1 MGSPPGLHSRAGTM
15 ESDAIITSAANP
27 RIKDLAKLRAHRGKT
42 AGDLILVDGP
52 REIDRAVSA
61 DVELVEAFY
70 CPTVLKHET
79 RAALERCRTRGAKC
93 IEVAQHVLEKISYGD
108 RRDGLVLTAARPRRR
123 LADLGISPTSLIA
136 VIEAVEKPGN
146 LGAILRS
153 ADGAGL
159 DALIVADA
167 ATDVF
172 SPNVIRA
179 STGIV
184 FTLPVFEAAGAE
196 VLNLLRSRDVQLV
209 AAEPDADTLYTDI
222 DYQKP
227 TAVILGSEAKG
238 LSKIWR
244 DSGIMTAK
252 IPMMGKA
259 DSLNVGTT
267 AALFFYEA
275 RRQRGAV

>member
-1 MGSPPGLHSRAGTM
+1 M
-15 ESDAIITSAANP
+15 ESDASITSTANP
-27 RIKDLAKLRAHRGKT
+27 RIKDLARLRAHRGKT
-42 AGDLILVDGP
+42 TQDLILVDGP
-52 REIDRAVSA
+52 REIDRAISA
-61 DVELVEAFY
+61 EVELVEAFY
-70 CPTVLKHET
+70 CPTVLKHEAK
-79 RAALERCRTRGAKC
+79 AALERCRGRGAKC

-108 RRDGLVLTAARPRRR
+108 RRDGLVVTAARPRRR
-123 LADLGISPTSLIA
+123 LADLRISTTFLIA

-153 ADGAGL
+153 ADGAGV
-159 DALIVADA
+159 DAIIVADPVA
-167 ATDVF
+167 DVF

-184 FTLPVFEAAGAE
+184 FTLPVFEAAAVD
-196 VLNLLRSRDVQLV
+196 VLNLLRTEGVQLV
-209 AAEPDADTLYTDI
+209 AAAPDADTNYTDI
-222 DYQKP
+222 DYRKP

-238 LSKIWR
+238 LSVIWR
-244 DSGIMTAK
+244 DSHVKPAK

-275 RRQRGAV
+275 RRQRGAVS

>member
-1 MGSPPGLHSRAGTM
+1 M

-27 RIKDLAKLRAHRGKT
+27 RIKDLARLRAHRGKT

-52 REIDRAVSA
+52 REIDRAVGA
-61 DVELVEAFY
+61 GVQLVEAFY
-70 CPTVLKHET
+70 CPAALKPET
-79 RAALERCRTRGAKC
+79 KAALERCRGRGAKC
-93 IEVAQHVLEKISYGD
+93 IEVAAHVLEKISYGD
-108 RRDGLVLTAARPRRR
+108 RRDGLVVTAARPRRR
-123 LADLGISPTSLIA
+123 LADLRITPTSLIA

-153 ADGAGL
+153 ADGAGV
-159 DALIVADA
+159 DAIIVADA

-184 FTLPVFEAAGAE
+184 FSLPVFEAAVAD
-196 VLNLLRSRDVQLV
+196 VHNLLQSNGVQLV
-209 AAEPDADTLYTDI
+209 AAAPDAKTHYTDI
-222 DYQKP
+222 DFRKP
-227 TAVILGSEAKG
+227 SAVILGSEAKG
-238 LSKIWR
+238 LSAIWR
-244 DSGIMTAK
+244 DLGVMTAK
-252 IPMMGKA
+252 IPMMGRA

-275 RRQRGAV
+275 RRQRSAVS